1 MNRISP
7 TITAPGRVTLSGG
20 EVLLQPE
27 LAREL
32 LKACKEKGIHTA
44 IETNLCYD
52 FGVLEYLAPYLD
64 LIMADIKVYDND
76 LHKEMTG
83 QGNDL
88 IFDNVRRLDSG
99 YPLYSTHT
107 GDSGLTI
114 TEGRSQPFPGWQ
126 GRKKSTIL

>member
-1 MNRISP
+1 M
-7 TITAPGRVTLSGG
+7 
-20 EVLLQPE
+20 LLQPE

-88 IFDNVRRLDSG
+88 IFDNVRRLDELDIP
-99 YPLYSTHT
+99 YILRTPVIP
-107 GDSGLTI
+107 GLTI
-114 TEGRSQPFPGWQ
+114 TRRRYRLFPGWQ
-126 GRKKSTIL
+126 GKEKIYYIMNF